1 MGNFCLENRKFCK
14 FRKFAWKIEF
24 FVKLPEKIEIFRKFG
39 IQHDRGI
46 TCIRWLTDTSRSSA
60 SYVASLL
67 MGGRWHHWIF
77 ITLWVI
83 ITELCEMALAWKRR
97 LIGGLMVRHR
107 QSKIGR

>member
-14 FRKFAWKIEF
+14 FRKFAWKNRIF
-24 FVKLPEKIEIFRKFG
+24 CKIG
-39 IQHDRGI
+39 VQHDRGI
-46 TCIRWLTDTSRSSA
+46 TCIRWLMDTSRSSA